1 MVVGADDFL
10 QDVMIQANGFGFLLC
25 TIMYSA
31 IAVTNSGTLLKTP
44 RSKRSVEILWKN
56 RSTMFNLKTA
66 VETCRSA
73 IYRAIAHRI
82 NRSINRAPTATAS
95 HRR

>member
-25 TIMYSA
+25 TIMYFA

-44 RSKRSVEILWKN
+44 RSKRSMEILWKN
-56 RSTMFNLKTA
+56 SSTMFNQDAKVG
-66 VETCRSA
+66 VE
-73 IYRAIAHRI
+73 RI
-82 NRSINRAPTATAS
+82 PITGRCLQRIPA
-95 HRR
+95 

>member
-31 IAVTNSGTLLKTP
+31 IAVTNSGTRAGYKKLSYGT
-44 RSKRSVEILWKN
+44 N
-56 RSTMFNLKTA
+56 NSTQ
-66 VETCRSA
+66 RG
-73 IYRAIAHRI
+73 
-82 NRSINRAPTATAS
+82 
-95 HRR
+95 